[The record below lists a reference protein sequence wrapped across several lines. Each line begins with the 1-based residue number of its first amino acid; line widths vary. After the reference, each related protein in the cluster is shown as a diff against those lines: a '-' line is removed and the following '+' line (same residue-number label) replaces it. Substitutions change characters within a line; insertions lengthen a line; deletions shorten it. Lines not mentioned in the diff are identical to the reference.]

1 MGESGFDKDAIVL
14 KTILAICHDN
24 NYKIRLDGVIFL
36 KEYLSKQEAR
46 RNKRFHDIYLPELIE
61 LLNDEEAYIRIE
73 ALEILTDIL
82 GEIDVETVEK
92 DYLPNLINTFDVG
105 IEEIDLRMAKIIG
118 NVVYQLK

>member
-1 MGESGFDKDAIVL
+1 M
-14 KTILAICHDN
+14 
-24 NYKIRLDGVIFL
+24 
-36 KEYLSKQEAR
+36 
-46 RNKRFHDIYLPELIE
+46 PELIE

-82 GEIDVETVEK
+82 GEIDIETVEK

-118 NVVYQLK
+118 NVIYQLK

>member
-1 MGESGFDKDAIVL
+1 
-14 KTILAICHDN
+14 
-24 NYKIRLDGVIFL
+24 
-36 KEYLSKQEAR
+36 
-46 RNKRFHDIYLPELIE
+46 LPELIE

-118 NVVYQLK
+118 NVIYQLK

>member
-1 MGESGFDKDAIVL
+1 M
-14 KTILAICHDN
+14 
-24 NYKIRLDGVIFL
+24 
-36 KEYLSKQEAR
+36 
-46 RNKRFHDIYLPELIE
+46 PELIE

-118 NVVYQLK
+118 NVIYQLK